1 MLFIDIA
8 VGDTLR
14 IGEVEVTL
22 TRKSGKKAQLRVDAD
37 PAIIVRHQLRDI
49 PDKNLTLPRAR

>member
-8 VGDTLR
+8 VGDSLR
-14 IGEVEVTL
+14 IGEVEITL

-37 PAIIVRHQLRDI
+37 PTIIVNHRLGDI
-49 PDKNLTLPRAR
+49 PEKRVTAPRTK